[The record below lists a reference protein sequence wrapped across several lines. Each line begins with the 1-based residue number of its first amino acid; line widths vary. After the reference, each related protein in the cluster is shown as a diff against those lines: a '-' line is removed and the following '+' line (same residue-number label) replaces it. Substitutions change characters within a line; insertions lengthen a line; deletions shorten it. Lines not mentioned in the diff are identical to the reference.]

1 MRSSDEKS
9 DKAQLAVRN
18 QLNLKSVNHC
28 IPGILS
34 KCGAGTTWA
43 EQRQCRFAVKSD
55 FVNKC
60 MYYNQSMD
68 GHCDCIDAQRDAVK
82 IFEGLYE

>member
-1 MRSSDEKS
+1 MPGSGAKM
-9 DKAQLAVRN
+9 DKAQLAVQN

-43 EQRQCRFAVKSD
+43 EHRLCSFAVKSD
-55 FVNKC
+55 FANKC

-68 GHCDCIDAQRDAVK
+68 GHCDCIDAQKDAVK
-82 IFEGLYE
+82 IFEDLDV